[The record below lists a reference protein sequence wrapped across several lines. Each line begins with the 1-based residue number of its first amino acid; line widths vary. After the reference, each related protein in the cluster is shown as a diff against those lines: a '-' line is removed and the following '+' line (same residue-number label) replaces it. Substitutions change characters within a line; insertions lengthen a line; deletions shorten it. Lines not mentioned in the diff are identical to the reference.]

1 MIKRRQPQF
10 EDHIKNIIDEKVF
23 AMSNQDRFEFG
34 ENWARFLSTLDDK
47 RVEVA
52 KQSLQALIQ
61 IDDFSQLRFLD
72 AGSGSGLFSLAAN
85 QLGAEVTSF
94 DLDHNSVACTRL
106 LKERFFPGSTSWNV
120 LEGSLADSSF
130 LNSLGRFDVV
140 YCWGVV
146 HHTGE
151 MWNCLE
157 NLLPL
162 VKPGGKIVVAIY
174 NDESYVSRIWYG
186 IKRIYQKLPKVI
198 RPFYVAA
205 VGSVAFVKRL
215 IVTVL
220 ACCLRLFTLKNPLIP
235 FLNWA
240 SETKSRG
247 MNGWHDLVDWVGGW
261 PFEVAKPEAVF
272 RFMRDRGFDM
282 QDFTTSGGHGC
293 NEFVFV
299 RSRPN
304 NV

>member
-1 MIKRRQPQF
+1 
-10 EDHIKNIIDEKVF
+10 
-23 AMSNQDRFEFG
+23 MSNKDRFEFG

-47 RVEVA
+47 RIDVA

-61 IDDFSQLRFLD
+61 VNEFKQLRFLD
-72 AGSGSGLFSLAAN
+72 AGSGSGLFSLAAS
-85 QLGAEVTSF
+85 QLGADVTSF
-94 DLDHNSVACTRL
+94 DLDQNSVACTRQ
-106 LKERFFPGSTSWNV
+106 LKERFCPDSISWNV
-120 LEGSLADSSF
+120 LEGSLADRNF

-140 YCWGVV
+140 YCWGVI

-162 VKPGGKIVVAIY
+162 VKPGGRIVLAIY
-174 NDESYVSRIWYG
+174 NDESYISGIWQG
-186 IKRIYQKLPKVI
+186 IKRTYQKIPKMT
-198 RPFYVAA
+198 RPIFVAVVGA
-205 VGSVAFVKRL
+205 VLFFKRL
-215 IVTVL
+215 IVTIM
-220 ACCLRLFTLKNPLIP
+220 ASCLRLFMLKNPFVP

-240 SETKSRG
+240 NETKSRG

-272 RFMRDRGFDM
+272 RFMRDRDFVM
-282 QDFTTSGGHGC
+282 QDFSTSGGHGC

-299 RSRPN
+299 RERP
-304 NV
+304 VDVSHQAVEEQVSLIRPEIQGR